1 MEMIEAKILLKN
13 LFARMEPQEGG
24 GYLLHG
30 KLTDDECE
38 ALKMAVGILEGGG
51 LSSPGVV
58 TPVRPAPRAP
68 EPPPL
73 PVYEPEPV
81 TEQEVLPKSGRA
93 PESTPTTRPVL
104 VVPRLEIDTSVL
116 KLPDAP
122 ENIRLCLDFG
132 TAMSKATL
140 VLDGASDYDDE
151 TITVLSL
158 GEYGDDIE
166 DYKLH
171 SAVYIDDEGNL
182 WFGVEAE
189 EYCGR
194 DAPDGSRQVMDNIK
208 HWLSLGQVDAEVDG
222 KFNPTDISVTYA
234 DIILAYLTFLTWS
247 VNKALENVE
256 QPPGGYPRNLN
267 RRFAMPCL
275 SGADF
280 KEVQYR
286 LRKYLGE
293 AQILADTFFSDLRM
307 GLPLER
313 FVEAVR
319 LLRERGCRE
328 YKFVREGITEPLG
341 VAGTLLSYYSEEP
354 HHMVVMVIDV
364 GAGTTDFSVYRMHS
378 DPEKEVS
385 IAIEAAG
392 SVDGVTEAGNHLD
405 LALMGLIF
413 QSCGISAEQGI
424 PERLQWYLQRNIREF
439 KEELFD
445 HGQTT
450 VSHDDYEA
458 SITLDQFLATPGVT
472 DFKDA
477 LDRKMIGILESIN
490 NDWIDLIGAS
500 QKIPYLTV
508 VLTGGGASLPMVRE
522 LANRRIT
529 IRGKQIRL
537 VPAKSFPTWL
547 EEAHSELELDY
558 PRIAVSLG
566 GARKKLIK
574 RGGTAT
580 AIAGGVIGT
589 PVYDDPRYQ
598 W

>member
-1 MEMIEAKILLKN
+1 
-13 LFARMEPQEGG
+13 
-24 GYLLHG
+24 
-30 KLTDDECE
+30 
-38 ALKMAVGILEGGG
+38 
-51 LSSPGVV
+51 
-58 TPVRPAPRAP
+58 
-68 EPPPL
+68 
-73 PVYEPEPV
+73 
-81 TEQEVLPKSGRA
+81 
-93 PESTPTTRPVL
+93 
-104 VVPRLEIDTSVL
+104 
-116 KLPDAP
+116 
-122 ENIRLCLDFG
+122 
-132 TAMSKATL
+132 MSKATL

-151 TITVLSL
+151 TITVLHL

-171 SAVYIDDEGNL
+171 SAVYIDDDGKL
-182 WFGVEAE
+182 WFGAEAE

-247 VNKALENVE
+247 VNKALEHLE

-293 AQILADTFFSDLRM
+293 AQVLADTFFADLRK
-307 GLPLER
+307 GLPLQR
-313 FVEAVR
+313 FVQAVR
-319 LLRERGCRE
+319 LLREGGRRE

-341 VAGTLLSYYSEEP
+341 VAGTLLNYYSEKP

-364 GAGTTDFSVYRMHS
+364 GAGTIDFSVYRMHV
-378 DPEKEVS
+378 DPERDIS

-405 LALMGLIF
+405 LALMGLIL
-413 QSCGISAEQGI
+413 QYCGIAPEQGI
-424 PERLQWYLQRNIREF
+424 PDRFQWYLQRNIREF

-445 HGQTT
+445 QGETT
-450 VSHDDYEA
+450 ISHDGYEVT
-458 SITLDQFLATPGVT
+458 IKLDQFLATPGVT
-472 DFKDA
+472 DFKNA
-477 LDRKMIGILESIN
+477 LDQKMVGILESIN
-490 NDWIDLIGAS
+490 KDWIDLIGAS
-500 QKIPYLTV
+500 QRIPYLTV
-508 VLTGGGASLPMVRE
+508 ALTGGGASLPMVRE
-522 LANRRIT
+522 LADRQIT
-529 IRGKQIRL
+529 VRGKQIRV
-537 VPAKSFPTWL
+537 VPAKRFPTWL
-547 EEAHSELELDY
+547 EDAHSELELDY

-574 RGGTAT
+574 QGGTAT
-580 AIAGGVIGT
+580 AIAGGVTGRQ
-589 PVYDDPRYQ
+589 VYDDPKYQ